1 MMYFSLYGYLKQ
13 KCDDENGY
21 APTWKV
27 FLAGIGS
34 GMTAAVCSTPAD
46 VIKTRYQAVPEPG
59 MQPYKSVFETI
70 TRTYNTE
77 GPRAFLR
84 GAGPRAIVI
93 GPLFGIALAVYELQK
108 RILDKYL
115 R

>member
-1 MMYFSLYGYLKQ
+1 MF
-13 KCDDENGY
+13 
-21 APTWKV
+21 
-27 FLAGIGS
+27 
-34 GMTAAVCSTPAD
+34 AAVCSTPAD

-59 MQPYKSVFETI
+59 MQPYTSVVDTV
-70 TRTYNTE
+70 TRTYRNE

-108 RILDKYL
+108 RILDRFLK
-115 R
+115 